1 MLACEISRQLSL
13 LRGLQLYE
21 CSGFKFSQLE
31 MSAHPSMES
40 LTSHTD
46 MIAPAMVEVVLYMLL
61 ASFNFERCEV
71 PIVWNFAGT
80 SYPTISKE
88 SSKPEMYLKVGLV
101 SG

>member
-1 MLACEISRQLSL
+1 
-13 LRGLQLYE
+13 
-21 CSGFKFSQLE
+21 
-31 MSAHPSMES
+31 
-40 LTSHTD
+40 
-46 MIAPAMVEVVLYMLL
+46 MVEVVLYMLL